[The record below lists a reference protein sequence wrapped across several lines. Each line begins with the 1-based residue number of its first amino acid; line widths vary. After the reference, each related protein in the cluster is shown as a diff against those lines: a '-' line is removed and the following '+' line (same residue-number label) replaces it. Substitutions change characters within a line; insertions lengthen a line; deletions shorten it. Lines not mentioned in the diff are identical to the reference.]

1 MIKEYICE
9 NLYVVTIYCKVQ
21 IYSKNDSIIA
31 KLNEVLSDILNM
43 N

>member
-9 NLYVVTIYCKVQ
+9 KIDVVTIYYKVQ
-21 IYSKNDSIIA
+21 IYSKND
-31 KLNEVLSDILNM
+31 LNDWKTLWN